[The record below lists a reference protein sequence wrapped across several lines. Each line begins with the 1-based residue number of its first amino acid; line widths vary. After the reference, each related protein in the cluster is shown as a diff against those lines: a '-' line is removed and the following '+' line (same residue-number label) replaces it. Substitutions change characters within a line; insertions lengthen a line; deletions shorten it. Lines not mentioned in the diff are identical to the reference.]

1 LQKETRND
9 IIKHRKEEVR
19 SMNKR
24 HEITEEQMR
33 ELEAARKKNKN
44 KNVEKRL
51 KALILFA
58 GGLKREE
65 IAKQTGFAKSYISE
79 IVGKYDKLGLEAI
92 AGNKYHGNRRN
103 MSVGEEAEF
112 LAAWRGRA
120 AQGEMIEVSEIKNA
134 YCERVGHSIGG
145 QQIYLVLRRHG
156 WRKVMPRS
164 QHPNK
169 ASDEAIEASKKLTS
183 WSEKKRTNVWMVAS
197 D

>member
-1 LQKETRND
+1 MR
-9 IIKHRKEEVR
+9 
-19 SMNKR
+19 KR
-24 HEITEEQMR
+24 HEITEEQVI

-51 KALILFA
+51 KALLLFA

-79 IVGKYDKLGLEAI
+79 IVAKYAKQGITAI
-92 AGNKYHGNRRN
+92 TGNKYRGNRRN
-103 MSVGEEAEF
+103 MSVAQEAEF
-112 LAAWRGRA
+112 LSAWRERA
-120 AQGEMIEVSEIKNA
+120 EKGEMIEISEIKNA
-134 YCERVGHSIGG
+134 YSERVGHSIGG
-145 QQIYLVLRRHG
+145 RQIYLVLRRHG

-169 ASDEAIEASKKLTS
+169 AGDEVIEASKKLTS
-183 WSEKKRTNVWMVAS
+183 RSEKKRTNVWVAAS

>member
-1 LQKETRND
+1 
-9 IIKHRKEEVR
+9 
-19 SMNKR
+19 MNRR
-24 HEITEEQMR
+24 HEITVEQEN
-33 ELEAARKKNKN
+33 ELEASRKENKN

-51 KALILFA
+51 KALVLFA

-65 IAKQTGFAKSYISE
+65 IAKQTGFTKGYISE
-79 IVGKYDKLGLEAI
+79 IVAKYVKFGMEAI
-92 AGNKYHGNRRN
+92 TGNNYHGNRRN
-103 MSVGEEAEF
+103 MSVAEEAEF
-112 LAAWRGRA
+112 LSTWRERA
-120 AQGEMIEVSEIKNA
+120 KQGEMIEVSEIKNA

-145 QQIYLVLRRHG
+145 RQIYLVLRRHG

-183 WSEKKRTNVWMVAS
+183 RSEKKRTNVWMVVS

>member
-1 LQKETRND
+1 M
-9 IIKHRKEEVR
+9 
-19 SMNKR
+19 SKR
-24 HEITEEQMR
+24 HKITEEQVC
-33 ELEAARKKNKN
+33 ELETARKKNKN

-51 KALILFA
+51 RTLVLFA

-79 IVGKYDKLGLEAI
+79 IVAKYVKLGLEAI
-92 AGNKYHGNRRN
+92 TGNNYHGNRRN
-103 MSVGEEAEF
+103 MSVAEEARF
-112 LAAWRGRA
+112 LAAWRERA
-120 AQGEMIEVSEIKNA
+120 ENGEMIEVNEIKKA

-183 WSEKKRTNVWMVAS
+183 QSEKKRTNVWVAAS

>member
-1 LQKETRND
+1 
-9 IIKHRKEEVR
+9 
-19 SMNKR
+19 MNRR
-24 HEITEEQMR
+24 HEITEEQKG

-58 GGLKREE
+58 GGHKREE
-65 IAKQTGFAKSYISE
+65 IARQTGFAKSYISE
-79 IVGKYDKLGLEAI
+79 IVAKYIKFGMEAI
-92 AGNKYHGNRRN
+92 TGNNYRGNRRN
-103 MSVGEEAEF
+103 MSIAQEAEF
-112 LAAWRGRA
+112 LAAWRQRA
-120 AQGEMIEVSEIKNA
+120 EQGEMIEVSEIKNA

-183 WSEKKRTNVWMVAS
+183 RLAKKRTNVWMVAS

>member
-1 LQKETRND
+1 
-9 IIKHRKEEVR
+9 
-19 SMNKR
+19 MNKR
-24 HEITEEQMR
+24 HEITEEQVS

-79 IVGKYDKLGLEAI
+79 IVTKYDKLGLEAI
-92 AGNKYHGNRRN
+92 TGNKYHGNRRN
-103 MSVGEEAEF
+103 MSVVEEAEF
-112 LAAWRGRA
+112 LAAWRERA

-156 WRKVMPRS
+156 WRKVIPRS
-164 QHPNK
+164 QHPHK
-169 ASDEAIEASKKLTS
+169 ASDEAIEASKKLTT
-183 WSEKKRTNVWMVAS
+183 WSEKKGTNTMGTGAI
-197 D
+197 